1 MKENEESK
9 FEILFLN
16 FIRFIKK
23 KFEIEWMKFI
33 DYSKQD
39 MC

>member
-9 FEILFLN
+9 FEIYYSRIYFY
-16 FIRFIKK
+16 FYF
-23 KFEIEWMKFI
+23 FEIEWMKFI
-33 DYSKQD
+33 DYSTD